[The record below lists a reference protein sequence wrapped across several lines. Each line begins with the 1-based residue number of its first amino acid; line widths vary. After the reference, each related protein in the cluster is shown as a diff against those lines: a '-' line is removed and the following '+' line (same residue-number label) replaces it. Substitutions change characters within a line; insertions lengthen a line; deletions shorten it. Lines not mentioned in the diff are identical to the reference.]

1 MGSSCSRSDRQVH
14 NATGGTIVTATANAA
29 PPFVSGSV
37 ASSPL
42 AKVPLSSALA
52 SGMSIQQWADQPIPD
67 REGVALAVKKYERAR
82 AHWARSDFGFL
93 VRWHGVDAAQGNA
106 IFDSLGARCN
116 AIRMYRIYARLDGT
130 AVAALATLDEGT
142 EGHRGLVHGGVT
154 ALLFDNTLGWANAF
168 SILAERN
175 ELAALLLSGDDVKP
189 FSASSAAIFGFTAS
203 LTVNYRAPCKCGT
216 TVELL
221 ARVDRC
227 RHAFVCALANVEVLT
242 SIYAGLKR
250 REMGLSSALWL
261 RRCAMWLWELF

>member
-14 NATGGTIVTATANAA
+14 NATGATIAMATANAA

-67 REGVALAVKKYERAR
+67 REGVALAVKKYESESAN
-82 AHWARSDFGFL
+82 WARSDFGFL

-116 AIRMYRIYARLDGT
+116 AIRMYRLYARLDGT
-130 AVAALATLDEGT
+130 SVVALATLDEGT

-175 ELAALLLSGDDVKP
+175 ELAPLLLSGDDVKP

-227 RHAFVCALANVEVLT
+227 RHAFVCARASV
-242 SIYAGLKR
+242 
-250 REMGLSSALWL
+250 
-261 RRCAMWLWELF
+261 